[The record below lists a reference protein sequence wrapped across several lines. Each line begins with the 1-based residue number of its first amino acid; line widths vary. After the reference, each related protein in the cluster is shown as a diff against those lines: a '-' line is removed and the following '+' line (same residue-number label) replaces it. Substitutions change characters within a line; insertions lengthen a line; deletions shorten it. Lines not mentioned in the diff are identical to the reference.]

1 MDDRTDGVAPWT
13 GPLQILHEALGR
25 GDVPAAREA
34 WRAAYL
40 YAWQSRGWEGLA
52 KVGEAYLRIGEVS
65 GDTASARRLAVGMY
79 GRALIRASQSRS
91 AEGIRRLRDAFVAL
105 GAERY
110 CEDYRRVADYLLAH
124 HVSPPA
130 PGAASEA
137 SR

>member
-1 MDDRTDGVAPWT
+1 MDDGTNGVGPWT

-40 YAWQSRGWEGLA
+40 YAWQSPGWEGLA
-52 KVGEAYLRIGEVS
+52 EVGDAYLRIGEAS

-91 AEGIRRLRDAFVAL
+91 GEGILRLRDAFVAL

-110 CEDYRRVADYLLAH
+110 CEEYRRVADYLLAQR
-124 HVSPPA
+124 VSPPA
-130 PGAASEA
+130 RSAASEA
-137 SR
+137 S